1 VCCDIYIY
9 IYIYIYINLGFLSPR
24 FLSPRFLSPRFLS
37 PRLPATGLP
46 ATPTDGPLYPTTRCR
61 NSSVDGPMYTRTNRH
76 HGTFL
81 DQGSSQFSIHPR
93 TERIPA
99 TTKRIHHR
107 TTTGFNNGREP
118 LNVPLGGG
126 GSARFDLFRNLALHR
141 NQGCT
146 GSFRTHSVPKWI
158 HGFTVAAPSCVNEY
172 DCSVWAAH
180 ILDRLSG
187 GTDKVYRR
195 LWDIRFLEHA
205 CIHYTFILF

>member
-1 VCCDIYIY
+1 MS
-9 IYIYIYINLGFLSPR
+9 SPDTSQSLR
-24 FLSPRFLSPRFLS
+24 PMARSRYSL
-37 PRLPATGLP
+37 
-46 ATPTDGPLYPTTRCR
+46 
-61 NSSVDGPMYTRTNRH
+61 VDGFKYARTNRH

-81 DQGSSQFSIHPR
+81 DQRGTQFPIHPC

-107 TTTGFNNGREP
+107 TATGFNNGREP
-118 LNVPLGGG
+118 LNVPLGRG
-126 GSARFDLFRNLALHR
+126 GSARFNLFCNLALHR

-146 GSFRTHSVPKWI
+146 RSFRTHSVPKWI

-187 GTDKVYRR
+187 GTDKVYWR
-195 LWDIRFLEHA
+195 LWGVRFLEHA